1 MLRFSR
7 FRISTI
13 SVLAL
18 ALLGCG
24 RARTKVD
31 VTGTVTYQ
39 GKPIDLGNIKF
50 DPIDKKLQPDGNE
63 IRGGVYHVTLPIGP
77 ALVSISGAKK
87 VGETKASNTPNG
99 PGRAKYEEFVPKKYS
114 REPDIIA
121 DIKADTSRLDF
132 DLK

>member
-18 ALLGCG
+18 VLLGCG

-50 DPIDKKLQPDGNE
+50 DPIDKKLQPDGSE
-63 IRGGVYHVTLPIGP
+63 IRNGIYHVNVPIGQ

-87 VGETKASNTPNG
+87 VGEKAFNTPNG

-114 REPDIIA
+114 REPEIIA
-121 DIKADTSRLDF
+121 DVKPDTSRFDF